1 MAGRKLVYL
10 VFGAGEELSE
20 EVHDGI
26 PRQIL
31 GTHHHVVVFAG
42 LPGVVLSP

>member
-10 VFGAGEELSE
+10 VFVAGEELSE